1 MKFKFLIYSL
11 LSVGAPI
18 AGFGAEPSNAPLN
31 VLRVDDVVTEVLRHN
46 RDLKSRRATLE
57 AMKERVPQE
66 RAWADPKAGVDIE
79 RSGTTR
85 FDTFTDNEWMLSQE
99 IPISGKNRLSGEA
112 ALADANA
119 YHGNV
124 HQRELELSTLARI
137 SFYRY
142 ANAFALIE
150 INHKSQSLLKQFADA
165 SHDKY
170 RLGLRSQADVLMA
183 ETELAKNGETLRDL
197 EQQASEEQSRLNV
210 LMNRHPQTSLGKPEV
225 SLRQFPAIELAQL
238 ETMALR
244 HRPEL
249 ESAQFKIKAARA
261 RQSLAKR
268 RWIPDPELRVEA
280 RQFNGASRVISE
292 YDTGIFFNIPWVN
305 RGKYKAGERE
315 AQKVRESAELELASL
330 ELETLA
336 MVRDQLSKI
345 QTAHHHLG
353 LFEEKIIPLGRQ
365 TIEATLTAYTNEK
378 ATLLELLS
386 AEKSLR
392 ESESMLQQE
401 RTAYLTAL
409 SEMENLTGPLQA
421 KK

>member
-1 MKFKFLIYSL
+1 MRNEFLICSL
-11 LSVGAPI
+11 LTIGGACAAFGGEVVI
-18 AGFGAEPSNAPLN
+18 AASN
-31 VLRVDDVVTEVLRHN
+31 VLRVDEVVAEVLRQN
-46 RDLKSRRATLE
+46 RDLRARRATLE

-85 FDTFTDNEWMLSQE
+85 FDTFTDNEWMVSQE
-99 IPISGKNRLSGEA
+99 IPLSGKNRLSAEA
-112 ALADANA
+112 ALADADA

-124 HQRELELSTLARI
+124 HQRELEISTLART

-150 INHKSQSLLKQFADA
+150 LNGKSRGLLKQFADA
-165 SHDKY
+165 SREKY
-170 RLGLRSQADVLMA
+170 ALGLRSQADVLMA
-183 ETELAKNGETLRDL
+183 ETELTRNGEGLRDL
-197 EQQASEEQSRLNV
+197 EQQASEEQSRLNI
-210 LMNRHPQTSLGKPEV
+210 LMNRQPHAVLGKPEV
-225 SLRQFPAIELAQL
+225 SPRQLPPMDLGKLGAL
-238 ETMALR
+238 ALR
-244 HRPEL
+244 HRPDL
-249 ESAQFKIKAARA
+249 QSTQFKIKAARA

-315 AQKVRESAELELASL
+315 AQKVRESAELELAGQ

-345 QTAHHHLG
+345 ETAHHHVE
-353 LFEEKIIPLGRQ
+353 LFEEKLIPLSRQ
-365 TIEATLTAYTNEK
+365 TLEATLTAYTDGK

-386 AEKSLR
+386 AEKGLK
-392 ESESMLQQE
+392 ESEALLQQH
-401 RTAYLTAL
+401 RTTYLIAL
-409 SEMENLTGPLQA
+409 SEMENLTGPLQEN
-421 KK
+421 K